1 MGYRYIG
8 SKVKIVDK
16 VINKI
21 SELCMEGG
29 TVCDLMSGTG
39 VVSSELRKRNYKVIA
54 NDLMTYSYHH
64 SIVNLKFS
72 KQPEFNKLINYISNK
87 FELDSNKSPY
97 ENVINF
103 LNNTKPI
110 QGYFWKEFSVE
121 GTPSNTGK
129 SRNYFHP
136 ENAKKIDGIRYI
148 INILWKEQ
156 LLSNHEYSL
165 LQHDLIMASNDVANI
180 AGTYGHYMAKL
191 NGRALSSIRLEC
203 SNLFLKEDIDNH
215 IVMQGYAEKN
225 ASNIQCD
232 LCYIDPPYMKRQYAA
247 NYHILETLARGDEP
261 EAIGISGLR
270 PWREQYSNFCTKTK
284 IRQSI
289 KDIVENMNC
298 NNFLIS
304 YSEDGLLSIE
314 DFQTLLSN
322 FGDIYID
329 SFIHKRFKSNNS
341 RLKTL
346 MYKTINIDIY
356 IDSFI
361 HKRFKSNNS
370 RLKNELTEYLIYLQK

>member
-39 VVSSELRKRNYKVIA
+39 VVSSELRKREYRVIA

-87 FELDSNKSPY
+87 YELDSNKSPY

-103 LNNTKPI
+103 LNNIKPI

-121 GTPSNTGK
+121 GTPSNMGK

-148 INILWKEQ
+148 INILWKEE
-156 LLSNHEYSL
+156 LLSNYEYSL

-191 NGRALSSIRLEC
+191 NGRALSAIRLEC

-215 IVMQGYAEKN
+215 IVMQGYAEKI

-270 PWREQYSNFCTKTK
+270 PWRDQYSNFCTKTK
-284 IRQSI
+284 IRQSM

-341 RLKTL
+341 RLK
-346 MYKTINIDIY
+346 
-356 IDSFI
+356 
-361 HKRFKSNNS
+361 
-370 RLKNELTEYLIYLQK
+370 NELTEYLIYLQK